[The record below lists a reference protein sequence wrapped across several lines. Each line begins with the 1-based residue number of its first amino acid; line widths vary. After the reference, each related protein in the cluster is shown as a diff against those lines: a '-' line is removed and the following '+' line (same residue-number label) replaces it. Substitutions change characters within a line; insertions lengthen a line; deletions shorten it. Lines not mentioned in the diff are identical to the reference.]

1 MKDKISI
8 ANVVKFGGAYAA
20 FIIGSGF
27 ATGQEILQFFTCH
40 GILSIGSILISL
52 VIFSV
57 FAATMIGTGY
67 VNRNNKDFKPY
78 QYFCGRYLGKAYDV
92 VTPICLFLIFVV
104 MISGAGATLNEY
116 YGVNV
121 QLGSIVMAVLVL
133 VAFLCGLEKLVDIVG
148 LIGPVILVFAIVVG
162 LITLTKSASNI
173 PEMVK
178 QIPSLDLIKSS
189 DSWVMSGI
197 LYAAYNIA
205 LGAVFVASIGKDAK
219 SKKEAM
225 LGGAFGG
232 ISLMIAVLVMNLALL
247 SKITEINTLAIPTLY
262 FAKAISNVLGVLFSI
277 ILLCGIFSTAAPMF
291 WTVMDSISNNVLKSN
306 KTKTNIFAVV
316 LAVLSLIGGM
326 LPFQELINII
336 YPYTGY
342 LGIILFVCVVFR
354 LIKKPQQPTDNDSNF
369 DEVV

>member
-1 MKDKISI
+1 MNEKVSTL
-8 ANVVKFGGAYAA
+8 NVIKFGGAYAA

-40 GILSIGSILISL
+40 GLFSIGSILISL

-67 VNRNNKDFKPY
+67 VNRDNKNFKPY
-78 QYFCGRYLGKAYDV
+78 QHFCGKYLGKAYDV
-92 VTPICLFLIFVV
+92 ITPVCLFLIFVV

-116 YGVNV
+116 YGLNI
-121 QLGSIVMAVLVL
+121 QLGSIIMAALVL

-148 LIGPVILVFAIVVG
+148 MIGPVILVFAIVVG
-162 LITLTKSASNI
+162 LVTLTKGASNI
-173 PEMVK
+173 PEMAR
-178 QIPSLDLIKSS
+178 QIPSLNIIKSS
-189 DSWVMSGI
+189 DSWIMSGI
-197 LYAAYNIA
+197 LYGAYNIA

-232 ISLMIAVLVMNLALL
+232 ISLMVAVLVMNLALL
-247 SKITEINTLAIPTLY
+247 SRITEIHELAIPTLY
-262 FAKAISNVLGVLFSI
+262 FAKEISNVLGVLFSI

-291 WTVMDSISNNVLKSN
+291 WTVIDSVSNNIFKGN
-306 KTKTNIFAVV
+306 KAKTNIFAVI
-316 LAVLSLIGGM
+316 LAVLSLVGGV

-342 LGIILFVCVVFR
+342 LGIVLFVCVVFKS
-354 LIKKPQQPTDNDSNF
+354 IKSKTNKND
-369 DEVV
+369 DEELSKAV